1 MKEIWKWVKD
11 LEDVYE
17 VSNLGRVKSLE
28 REVWWRWWSIRIK
41 YEKILSIQYDSQ
53 WYPQIRFSIE
63 GKRFQ
68 ESLAKITYKTFNWEM
83 KKNQCISH
91 KDWDVRNCR
100 KDNLVIWNRKNNW
113 KVYRKINQFTR
124 KWKLI
129 KIWSNM
135 QQITDELWIILQ
147 SISNNCRWKTQS
159 AWWFIWKYKD

>member
-68 ESLAKITYKTFNWEM
+68 ESVEKI
-83 KKNQCISH
+83 I
-91 KDWDVRNCR
+91 
-100 KDNLVIWNRKNNW
+100 
-113 KVYRKINQFTR
+113 
-124 KWKLI
+124 
-129 KIWSNM
+129 
-135 QQITDELWIILQ
+135 
-147 SISNNCRWKTQS
+147 
-159 AWWFIWKYKD
+159 